1 MSSKEGLGACV
12 VARLGERAKIPDG
25 GVLSRTLYAE
35 PAVSVILYALD
46 RGQHVQDR
54 SATRRVLAHVL
65 EGEVEVEVDGQTL
78 QASGG
83 SLFVIPP
90 HRTYRLLAHSPLVLL
105 LYLFCPR
112 TPEATVPALSAPA
125 TYRPTLPLD
134 PEP

>member
-1 MSSKEGLGACV
+1 MASEGVGTYV
-12 VARLGERAKIPDG
+12 VAQLSPRAEIPGDG
-25 GVLSRTLYAE
+25 VRSRTLYAE

-65 EGEVEVEVDGQTL
+65 EGDAEVEVDGQTL
-78 QASGG
+78 RASQG

-105 LYLFCPR
+105 MYLFCPR
-112 TPEATVPALSAPA
+112 ILQAQAPGASAPV
-125 TYRPTLPLD
+125 TYRPTFPLD